1 MILEAVL
8 REIMTLAPRS
18 LPRVDPPL
26 SPPPPPPKPLP
37 VQLPVGVEKPVS
49 TLKSELLRDW
59 LLEDTERLKLSGA
72 KIAEICGLDIKQTQA
87 NVVKAQLKKE
97 LQIA

>member
-1 MILEAVL
+1 MILAAVL

-18 LPRVDPPL
+18 LPRVE
-26 SPPPPPPKPLP
+26 PPPPPPPQPKPLP
-37 VQLPVGVEKPVS
+37 VQVPVGVEKPVS

-87 NVVKAQLKKE
+87 NVVKAALKKE
-97 LQIA
+97 LNLT